1 MLRNT
6 TGGYGAV
13 AIAFHWTMAV
23 LLLVLVGL
31 GLYMTGLEQNDPSL
45 FPLYQLHKSLGLA
58 ALALAVLRLGWRTVN
73 PSPRLPQ
80 TMPRLEKAAAHLGHA
95 GLYALMLAIPLSGW
109 LMVSASPWG
118 IPTVFFNLFNVPHLP
133 VPDALGEK
141 AAAEA
146 LLKEVH
152 EVLGWFLIVLVGL
165 HAAAA
170 LKHHFISRD
179 TVLRRMT
186 SLKPVAETR

>member
-6 TGGYGAV
+6 SSGYGAI
-13 AIAFHWTMAV
+13 AIVFHWTMAV
-23 LLLVLVGL
+23 LILALVGL
-31 GLYMTGLEQNDPSL
+31 GLYMTGLEQTDPSL
-45 FPLYQLHKSLGLA
+45 YPLYQLHKSLGLT
-58 ALALAVLRLGWRTVN
+58 ALALAVLRLAWRVIN

-80 TMPRLEKAAAHLGHA
+80 TMSRIERVAAHLGHA

-118 IPTVFFNLFNVPHLP
+118 IPTVIFNLFTVPHLP
-133 VPDALGEK
+133 VPEALGDK

-146 LLKEVH
+146 VLKGVH
-152 EVLGWFLIVLVGL
+152 EILGWSLIVLVGL
-165 HAAAA
+165 HVAAA

-179 TVLRRMT
+179 TVFKRMT
-186 SLKPVAETR
+186 SLKPATESR

>member
-1 MLRNT
+1 MLRNSS
-6 TGGYGAV
+6 TGFGAV
-13 AIAFHWTMAV
+13 AIAFHWAMAV
-23 LLLVLVGL
+23 LILALVGL

-45 FPLYQLHKSLGLA
+45 YPLYQLHKSLGLT
-58 ALALAVLRLGWRTVN
+58 ALALAVLRLVWRAIN

-80 TMPRLEKAAAHLGHA
+80 TMSRIERLAAHLGHA

-118 IPTVFFNLFNVPHLP
+118 IPTIFFDLFTVPHLP
-133 VPDALGEK
+133 VPEALGDK

-146 LLKEVH
+146 VLKGVH

-186 SLKPVAETR
+186 SLKPVADSR